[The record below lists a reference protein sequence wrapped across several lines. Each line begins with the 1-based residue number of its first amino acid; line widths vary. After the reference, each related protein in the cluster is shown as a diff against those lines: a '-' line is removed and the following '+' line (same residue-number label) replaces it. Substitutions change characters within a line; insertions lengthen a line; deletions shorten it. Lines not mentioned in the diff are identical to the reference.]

1 MPWWIEPKRPLARRL
16 SPTAPQRGNGP
27 HNGMGADFD
36 QQHGKQVGERTRC
49 RRRRAALV
57 TETGPVLCRICHSE
71 LGSINTHQA
80 QTKRETA
87 RGLLLSKGTAD
98 PLEEL
103 TKDAH
108 AQQATTVAEGSRG
121 RSGVAVVLAAE
132 APGAQEAITHLPQR
146 TLCHHAPSDQQVDH
160 DQVIELAFPLLLG
173 PILVKQVGNHRAG
186 IDLFKH
192 RKGQQMAK
200 LVSGDDLRY
209 SWQGRELLLTSLL
222 VFFSMSDLELPLPL
236 FKWYWPQA
244 ARREKNLHM
253 AFVKLHK
260 KLNKRVT
267 TEEVEEELRFTS
279 RRGHIPLDALAPPQR
294 MGTGIR
300 EYTTFRLLSLVPSDH
315 PIH

>member
-1 MPWWIEPKRPLARRL
+1 MRRTIRGSCKSGYCCGVSVSRTLPSRRGWPVPSKRLLARRTRIWAWRACTSRTKAALKKPRSSRTNMPWWIEPKRPLARRL
-16 SPTAPQRGNGP
+16 PPTAPQRGNGP

-160 DQVIELAFPLLLG
+160 DQVIELAFTLLLG
-173 PILVKQVGNHRAG
+173 PILVKQVGNHCVG
-186 IDLFKH
+186 IGLFKH

-236 FKWYWPQA
+236 FKWY
-244 ARREKNLHM
+244 
-253 AFVKLHK
+253 
-260 KLNKRVT
+260 
-267 TEEVEEELRFTS
+267 
-279 RRGHIPLDALAPPQR
+279 
-294 MGTGIR
+294 
-300 EYTTFRLLSLVPSDH
+300 
-315 PIH
+315 